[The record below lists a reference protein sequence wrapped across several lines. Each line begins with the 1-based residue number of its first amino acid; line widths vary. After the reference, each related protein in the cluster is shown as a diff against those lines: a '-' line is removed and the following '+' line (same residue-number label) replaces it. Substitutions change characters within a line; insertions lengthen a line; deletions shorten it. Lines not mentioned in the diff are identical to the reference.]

1 LYQLH
6 QTSLHDCKELVAQ
19 LHDATASAA
28 TAQRGLDQQVRR
40 LEICESQSMRL
51 VEERDILIA
60 RVERMEAAGAEGAA
74 EVRAQQRRADEL
86 AEQVQGL
93 EEAGRAASS
102 EGEQR
107 LAAAVSAATAAVR
120 EELQASSGATASELQ
135 GAVVELSAALAAATH
150 ERELLAVKYAA
161 LLEEHGALQEKL
173 AKDSE
178 LVGGL
183 QAELNA
189 AKRSAE
195 SQLAACEAQRAEL
208 HERYCTAVSMAQ
220 EQQQQQQ
227 EEETARVRSSEWE
240 ARLAEEQEK
249 CVQIERQLYEQS
261 ARHTATTVALQA
273 EKEELQRNAHT
284 LAADLQAAQAQLEV
298 VQTDAKVAERN
309 LSDAVQAKL
318 KCSSEL
324 SALQAS
330 ASAGANQLPGLRQQV
345 QK

>member
-51 VEERDILIA
+51 VEERDIVIA

-161 LLEEHGALQEKL
+161 LLEEYGALQEKL

-178 LVGGL
+178 LVGDF

-189 AKRSAE
+189 AKQSTV

-208 HERYCTAVSMAQ
+208 HEKYSTAVSMA
-220 EQQQQQQ
+220 QQQQQQ
-227 EEETARVRSSEWE
+227 EEAKAKDSSSEWE
-240 ARLAEEQEK
+240 VRLAKEQEK
-249 CVQIERQLYEQS
+249 YVQIERQLYEQS
-261 ARHTATTVALQA
+261 ARHTATTAALQA

-298 VQTDAKVAERN
+298 VQTDAMVAERN